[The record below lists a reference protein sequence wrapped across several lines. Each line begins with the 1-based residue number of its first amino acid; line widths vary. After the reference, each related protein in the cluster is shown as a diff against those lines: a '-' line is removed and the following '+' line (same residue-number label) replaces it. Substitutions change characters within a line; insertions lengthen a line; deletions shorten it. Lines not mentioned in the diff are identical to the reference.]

1 MYMNKISLALILSIL
16 VMPLFS
22 MAQRTMSGI
31 VKDDN
36 GPVANASITEKGVPS
51 NGVSSGADGRFHITL
66 RSKSN
71 ALIVSYVGFVQQEV
85 NVQGM
90 TTVEITLQA
99 SRGAMEDVIVVGFGK
114 KQRITNTGSV
124 STIRAEEIRLVPTAN
139 VQNALTGRLPGFFS
153 QQRSGQPG
161 NDAADYFI
169 RGISSLNPEGNRPL
183 IIVDDIEYTYVQLA
197 QINVNEIENIS
208 ILKDASTTAI
218 YGIKGANGVLVVT
231 TRRGSMGKPR
241 VNVRSEAGMQI
252 PTFKPKFL
260 NAYQTALLVNEAR
273 TNDGLAPQFTQQD
286 IELFKNGQDPYG
298 HPDVNWYDAIF
309 KNYSLQANTN
319 VDISGGSNTVKY
331 FTSFGA
337 LTQNGSIR
345 DFSSGADNLNTNYFF
360 RRFNFRTNLD
370 IQATKTLSLRLD
382 VTGRFGMINTPNT
395 SNIMEEIYN
404 FDKITPY
411 AAPFV
416 NPNGTYA
423 YAYNTKY
430 SLPTLNA
437 RLALS
442 GYTRTKQNDLNIL
455 FGGTQKLDGLL
466 PGLSVTGR
474 IAYASTWDV
483 WRKLLRDLPPS
494 YHYDAASNAYN
505 IDPRGKYNMPN
516 YAVSA
521 GSNISDK
528 RVNLQAFLNYERAY
542 GDHQVKGM
550 LLLNQNSYTNQNSVP
565 ENFRGYSFSAGYNYK
580 RKYLLDVNVA
590 YNGSDR
596 FQSNHRY
603 GLFPAISAGWNM
615 AAEPFFE
622 KLLPSVK
629 LFKLRASYGMVGSD
643 AVFGNRYIY
652 EQVYVTNGNYTFGET
667 GPSFSGI
674 PPQNVIQEGT
684 LGNSNV
690 TWEKKKS
697 QNYALDM
704 NIWKDRLSFTV
715 EYFRDL
721 RIDQLVQRG
730 SVPLLLGIGT
740 APVNIGSVKN
750 RGWEL
755 TATYQD
761 KIGDVQFNITPTIS
775 VARNIILFMDEAVQR
790 YPWLSAT
797 GHAINQPIGYK
808 WTGFYRDQADI
819 DKSAKPNTGSVKPGD
834 LKYEDLNGDGIIDQ
848 LDMTAI
854 GKPNLP
860 STSAGLTLGARY
872 KGLSLN
878 VLFQGAYD
886 YSFSIIGSGIEPFK
900 SQFQPIHLQRWTPD
914 NTENPL
920 FPRLTTDAAS
930 VNSGT
935 NYMSDFWLINAHY
948 IRLKTV
954 ELSYQ
959 IPDPWLPLKI
969 NNARFYVSG
978 YNLFTWTNYKKY
990 QQDPETASNSIGDSY
1005 LNQRVLN
1012 LGLQIGL

>member
-1 MYMNKISLALILSIL
+1 MKRISLHFIILILVL
-16 VMPLFS
+16 PVLTMG
-22 MAQRTMSGI
+22 QRTVTGI
-31 VKDDN
+31 VKNDN
-36 GPVANASITEKGVPS
+36 GPVANANITEKGNS
-51 NGVSSGADGRFHITL
+51 TNGTTAGNDGRFRITL
-66 RSKSN
+66 RSKTN
-71 ALIVSYVGFVQQEV
+71 TLVVSYIGYVTQEV
-85 NVQGM
+85 NVKDDNI
-90 TTVEITLQA
+90 EITLQA

-124 STIRAEEIRLVPTAN
+124 SSIKAEEIRLVPTAN
-139 VQNALTGRLPGFFS
+139 VQNALSGRLPGFFS

-169 RGISSLNPEGNRPL
+169 RGVSSLNAEGNRPL

-197 QINVNEIENIS
+197 QINVNEIESIS

-231 TRRGSMGKPR
+231 TRRGSIGKPR
-241 VNVRSEAGMQI
+241 VNIRSEAGAQV

-260 NAYQTALLVNEAR
+260 NAYETALLVNEAR
-273 TNDGLAPQFTQQD
+273 ANDGLAPQFTQVDLDHFQQGD
-286 IELFKNGQDPYG
+286 DPYG
-298 HPDVNWYDAIF
+298 HPDINWYDAIF

-319 VDISGGSNTVKY
+319 VDISGGTGTVKY

-337 LTQNGSIR
+337 LTQNGSIK
-345 DFSSGADNLNTNYFF
+345 DFSGNNENLNTNYFF

-370 IQATKTLSLRLD
+370 IQATSTLSLRLD

-411 AAPFV
+411 AAPFM

-423 YAYNTKY
+423 YAYRTKH

-455 FGGTQKLDGLL
+455 FGGTQKLDAVLR
-466 PGLSVTGR
+466 GLSFTGR

-494 YHYDAASNAYN
+494 YHYDAATGSYS
-505 IDPRGKYNMPN
+505 IDPRGRYSMPT
-516 YAVSA
+516 YEVSA
-521 GSNISDK
+521 GTNISDK
-528 RVNLQAFLNYERAY
+528 RVNIQAYLNYDRIF
-542 GDHQVKGM
+542 GDHQVRTM
-550 LLLNQNSYTNQNSVP
+550 LLLNQNSYTNQASVP
-565 ENFRGYSFSAGYNYK
+565 ENFRGYSLSAGYNYK
-580 RKYLLDVNVA
+580 RKYLVDVNMA

-596 FQSNHRY
+596 FQSNNRY
-603 GLFPAISAGWNM
+603 GLFPAVSAGWNI

-622 KLLPSVK
+622 NLLPFVK

-643 AVFGNRYIY
+643 AVISNRYIY
-652 EQVYVTNGNYTFGET
+652 EQVYELGGNYSFGET
-667 GPSFSGI
+667 GGVSQGI
-674 PPQNVIQEGT
+674 REGT
-684 LGNSNV
+684 LGNSHV

-697 QNYALDM
+697 QNYALDVNM
-704 NIWKDRLSFTV
+704 LQDRLSFTV

-721 RIDQLVQRG
+721 RIDQLVYRG
-730 SVPLLLGIGT
+730 SIPMVLGIGT
-740 APVNIGSVKN
+740 PPVNIGSVKN

-755 TATYQD
+755 IATYQD
-761 KIGDVQFNITPTIS
+761 KIGNVQFNITPTIS
-775 VARNIILFMDEAVQR
+775 VAKNIVLFKDEAAQR
-790 YPWLSAT
+790 YPWLTAT
-797 GHAINQPIGYK
+797 DHPINQPFGYK
-808 WTGFYRDQADI
+808 WTGFYQNQADI

-834 LKYEDLNGDGIIDQ
+834 LKYQDLNGDNVIDQ
-848 LDMTAI
+848 LDMAPI

-860 STSAGLTLGARY
+860 STNFGLTLGARY
-872 KGLSLN
+872 KGFSMN

-900 SQFQPIHLQRWTPD
+900 SQFQPVHLQRWMPG
-914 NTENPL
+914 NTESAL

-959 IPDPWLPLKI
+959 VPDSWLPLKI
-969 NNARFYVSG
+969 NNARFYISG

>member
-1 MYMNKISLALILSIL
+1 MKKNTVTLLLTILL
-16 VMPLFS
+16 MPVITL
-22 MAQRTMSGI
+22 AQRTITGI

-36 GPVANASITEKGVPS
+36 GPVANATITEKGVS
-51 NGVSSGADGRFHITL
+51 TNGTSAGADGRFSITL

-71 ALIVSYVGFVQQEV
+71 TIVVSNVGYVKQEV
-85 NVQGM
+85 SVRNTDV
-90 TTVEITLQA
+90 VEVTLQA
-99 SRGAMEDVIVVGFGK
+99 SRGSMEDVIVVGFGK

-124 STIRAEEIRLVPTAN
+124 STIKAEEIRLVPTAN
-139 VQNALTGRLPGFFS
+139 VQNALSGRLPGFFS

-161 NDAADYFI
+161 RDGADYFI
-169 RGISSLNPEGNRPL
+169 RGVSSLNADGNKPL

-197 QINVNEIENIS
+197 QINVNEIESIS

-231 TRRGSMGKPR
+231 TRRGSSGKPR
-241 VNVRSEAGMQI
+241 VNVRSEAGGQI
-252 PTFKPKFL
+252 PTVKPKFL
-260 NAYQTALLVNEAR
+260 NAYQSATLVNEAKA
-273 TNDGLAPQFTQQD
+273 NDGLPLQFSQAD
-286 IELFKNGQDPYG
+286 LELFKNGQDPYG
-298 HPDVNWYDAIF
+298 HPDVNWYDAVF
-309 KNYSLQANTN
+309 KAFSLQANTN

-337 LTQNGSIR
+337 LTQNGSIK
-345 DFSSGADNLNTNYFF
+345 DFSSGNEGLNTNYFF

-370 IQATKTLSLRLD
+370 VQATKTLSLRLD
-382 VTGRFGMINTPNT
+382 VTGRFGLINTPNT

-411 AAPFV
+411 AAPFI
-416 NPNGTYA
+416 NPNGSYA

-455 FGGTQKLDGLL
+455 FGGTQKLDAITR
-466 PGLSVTGR
+466 GLSFTGR
-474 IAYASTWDV
+474 VAYASTWDV

-494 YHYDAASNAYN
+494 YHYEAATNTYS
-505 IDPRGKYNMPN
+505 IDPRGRYSKSN

-521 GSNISDK
+521 GSDINDK
-528 RVNLQAFLNYERAY
+528 RVNLQGFLNYDRVF
-542 GDHQVKGM
+542 GDHQVRGM
-550 LLLNQNSYTNQNSVP
+550 LLFNQSSYTFMSNVP
-565 ENFRGYSFSAGYNYK
+565 ENFRGYSLSAGYNYK
-580 RKYLLDVNVA
+580 RKYLVDVNIG

-596 FQSNHRY
+596 FQGGKRY
-603 GLFPAISAGWNM
+603 GMFPAISAGWNL
-615 AAEPFFE
+615 AAEPFFA
-622 KLLPSVK
+622 KKFPAIN

-643 AVFGNRYIY
+643 AVLSNRYIY
-652 EQVYVTNGNYTFGET
+652 EQVYVVDGSYSFGEASAT
-667 GPSFSGI
+667 SNGI
-674 PPQNVIQEGT
+674 REGT

-697 QNYALDM
+697 QNYAIDV
-704 NIWKDRLSFTV
+704 NIWNDKVTMTV

-721 RIDQLVQRG
+721 RIDQLVYRG
-730 SVPLLLGIGT
+730 SIPQVLGIGT
-740 APVNIGSVKN
+740 APVNVGSVRN
-750 RGWEL
+750 VGWEF
-755 TATYQD
+755 TGTYQD
-761 KIGDVQFNITPTIS
+761 KIGNVQFNITPVIS
-775 VARNIILFMDEAVQR
+775 VAKNIVLFKDEAAQR
-790 YPWLSAT
+790 YPWLTAT
-797 GHAINQPIGYK
+797 GHPINQEFGYK
-808 WTGFYRDQADI
+808 FIGFYKDQADV
-819 DKSAKPNTGSVKPGD
+819 DQSARPNTGSVKPGD
-834 LKYEDLNGDGIIDQ
+834 LKYADLNGDKVIDQ
-848 LDMTAI
+848 LDKMAI

-860 STSAGLTLGARY
+860 TTNIGLTLGARY
-872 KGLSLN
+872 KGFSMN

-920 FPRLTTDAAS
+920 FPRLTTDAGS
-930 VNSGT
+930 VNSGS
-935 NYMSDFWLINAHY
+935 NFMSDFWLIKAHY

-959 IPDPWLPLKI
+959 LPDAWLPLKV

-990 QQDPETASNSIGDSY
+990 QQDPETSSNSIGDSY

-1012 LGLQIGL
+1012 VGLQIGL

>member
-1 MYMNKISLALILSIL
+1 MKSISLHLIIIIL
-16 VMPLFS
+16 VLPVFT
-22 MAQRTMSGI
+22 MAQRTVTGI

-36 GPVANASITEKGVPS
+36 GPVANATISEKG
-51 NGVSSGADGRFHITL
+51 NGANGTTAGNDGRFRLTL

-71 ALIVSYVGFVQQEV
+71 ILVVSYIGYVTQEV
-85 NVQGM
+85 
-90 TTVEITLQA
+90 TVKSDNIEITLQA

-124 STIRAEEIRLVPTAN
+124 STIKAEEIRLVPTAN
-139 VQNALTGRLPGFFS
+139 VQNALSGRLPGFFS

-169 RGISSLNPEGNRPL
+169 RGVSSLNAEGNRPL
-183 IIVDDIEYTYVQLA
+183 IIVDDIEYTYVQLS
-197 QINVNEIENIS
+197 QINVNEIESIS

-231 TRRGSMGKPR
+231 TRRGSLGKPR
-241 VNVRSEAGMQI
+241 VNVRSEAGAQV

-273 TNDGLAPQFTQQD
+273 ANDGLAPQFTPE
-286 IELFKNGQDPYG
+286 ELQHFQNGDDPYG

-309 KNYSLQANTN
+309 KNYSVQANTN
-319 VDISGGSNTVKY
+319 VDISGGTGTVKY

-337 LTQNGSIR
+337 LTQNGAIK
-345 DFSSGADNLNTNYFF
+345 DFSGNKENLNTNYFF

-370 IQATKTLSLRLD
+370 IQATRTLSLRLD

-411 AAPFV
+411 AAPFM

-423 YAYNTKY
+423 YAYNTKH

-455 FGGTQKLDGLL
+455 FGGTQKLDAVLR
-466 PGLSVTGR
+466 GLSFTGR

-494 YHYDAASNAYN
+494 YHYDAATGSYS
-505 IDPRGKYNMPN
+505 IDPRGRYSMPT

-521 GSNISDK
+521 GSNVSDK
-528 RVNLQAFLNYERAY
+528 RVNIQAYLNYDRIF
-542 GDHQVKGM
+542 GDHQVRAM
-550 LLLNQNSYTNQNSVP
+550 VLLNQSSYTNQASVP
-565 ENFRGYSFSAGYNYK
+565 ENFRGYSLSAGYNYK
-580 RKYLLDVNVA
+580 RKYLVDLNMA

-596 FQSNHRY
+596 FQSDNRY
-603 GLFPAISAGWNM
+603 GLFPAVSAGWNI

-622 KLLPSVK
+622 NLLPFVK

-643 AVFGNRYIY
+643 AVLSNRYIY
-652 EQVYVTNGNYTFGET
+652 EQVYEPGGHYSFGET
-667 GPSFSGI
+667 SGASQGI
-674 PPQNVIQEGT
+674 REGT
-684 LGNSNV
+684 LGNDRV

-697 QNYALDM
+697 QNYALDV
-704 NIWKDRLSFTV
+704 NLLQDRLSFTV

-721 RIDQLVQRG
+721 RIDQLVYRG
-730 SVPLLLGIGT
+730 SIPMVLGIGT
-740 APVNIGSVKN
+740 PPVNIGSVRN

-755 TATYQD
+755 IATYQD
-761 KIGDVQFNITPTIS
+761 KIGNVQFNITPTIS
-775 VARNIILFMDEAVQR
+775 VARNIVLFKDEAAQR
-790 YPWLSAT
+790 YPWLTAT
-797 GHAINQPIGYK
+797 GHPINQPFGYR
-808 WTGFYRDQADI
+808 WIGFYQNQADI

-834 LKYEDLNGDGIIDQ
+834 LKYEDLNGDDVIDQ
-848 LDMTAI
+848 LDMAPI

-860 STSAGLTLGARY
+860 STNVGLTLGARY
-872 KGLSLN
+872 KGFSMN

-914 NTENPL
+914 NPEGAL

-959 IPDPWLPLKI
+959 VPDSWLPLKI
-969 NNARFYVSG
+969 NNARFYISG

-990 QQDPETASNSIGDSY
+990 QQDPETASNSVGDSY

>member
-1 MYMNKISLALILSIL
+1 MYMNKISIGLIIGLFILPVLA
-16 VMPLFS
+16 
-22 MAQRTMSGI
+22 MAQRTVSGI

-36 GPVANASITEKGVPS
+36 GPVVNATITEKGVAS
-51 NGVSSGADGRFHITL
+51 NGVSAGTDGRFRITM

-71 ALIVSYVGFVQQEV
+71 TLIVSNVGYVQQEV
-85 NVQGM
+85 NIRN
-90 TTVEITLQA
+90 TDAVEITLLA
-99 SRGAMEDVIVVGFGK
+99 SRGSMEDVIVVGFGK

-124 STIRAEEIRLVPTAN
+124 STIKAEEIRLVPTAN
-139 VQNALTGRLPGFFS
+139 VQNALSGRLPGFFS

-161 NDAADYFI
+161 RDAADYFI
-169 RGISSLNPEGNRPL
+169 RGVSSLNDEGNKPL

-197 QINVNEIENIS
+197 QINVNEIESIS

-231 TRRGSMGKPR
+231 TRRGTTGKPR
-241 VNVRSEAGMQI
+241 VNIRSEAGAQI
-252 PTFKPKFL
+252 PTVKPKFL
-260 NAYQTALLVNEAR
+260 NAYQSALLVNEAR
-273 TNDGLAPQFTQQD
+273 TNDGLQPQFSQND
-286 IELFKNGQDPYG
+286 LELYKNGQDPYG
-298 HPDVNWYDAIF
+298 HPDVSWYDAIF
-309 KNYSLQANTN
+309 KDYSLQANTN

-331 FTSFGA
+331 FISFGA
-337 LTQNGSIR
+337 LTQNGSIK
-345 DFSSGADNLNTNYFF
+345 DFSSEKENLNTNYFF
-360 RRFNFRTNLD
+360 RRFNFRSNLD

-411 AAPFV
+411 AAPFI
-416 NPNGTYA
+416 NPNGSYA
-423 YAYNTKY
+423 YAYNTKN

-442 GYTRTKQNDLNIL
+442 GYTRTKQNDLNIV
-455 FGGTQKLDGLL
+455 FGGTQKLDAVLR
-466 PGLSVTGR
+466 GLSFTGR
-474 IAYASTWDV
+474 VGYSSTWDV

-494 YHYDAASNAYN
+494 YHYDPITQAHT
-505 IDPRGKYNMPN
+505 IDPRGRYSMPN

-521 GSNISDK
+521 GSDISDK
-528 RVNLQAFLNYERAY
+528 RVNIQAYLNYDRVF
-542 GDHQVKGM
+542 GDHQVRAM
-550 LLLNQNSYTNQNSVP
+550 ALLNQTSYTFMNSVP
-565 ENFRGYSFSAGYNYK
+565 ENFRGYSLSAGYNYK
-580 RKYLLDVNVA
+580 RKYMIDVNMG

-603 GLFPAISAGWNM
+603 GLFPAVSAGWNM

-629 LFKLRASYGMVGSD
+629 LFKLRAGYGMVGSD
-643 AVFGNRYIY
+643 AVLSNRYIY
-652 EQVYVTNGNYTFGET
+652 DQVYLNQGSYSFGESS
-667 GPSFSGI
+667 GFSNG
-674 PPQNVIQEGT
+674 IQEGS

-697 QNYALDM
+697 QNYALDVNM
-704 NIWKDRLSFTV
+704 FNDKLSLTV

-721 RIDQLVQRG
+721 RTDQLVFRG
-730 SVPLLLGIGT
+730 SIPLVLGIGT
-740 APVNIGSVKN
+740 SPVNIASVRNK
-750 RGWEL
+750 GFEFI
-755 TATYQD
+755 ATYQD
-761 KIGDVQFNITPTIS
+761 KIGNVQFNITPTIS
-775 VARNIILFMDEAVQR
+775 IAKNIVIFKDEAVQR
-790 YPWLSAT
+790 YPWLTAT
-797 GHAINQPIGYK
+797 GHPIKQPFGYQ
-808 WTGFYRDQADI
+808 WIGFYQDQADI
-819 DKSAKPNTGSVKPGD
+819 DKSAQPNIGSVRPGD
-834 LKYEDLNGDGIIDQ
+834 LKYADLNGDNVIDQ
-848 LDMTAI
+848 LDMKAI

-860 STSAGLTLGARY
+860 TTTAGITLGMRY
-872 KGLSLN
+872 KGFAMN

-914 NTENPL
+914 NTVNPL
-920 FPRLTTDAAS
+920 FPRLTTDPGS
-930 VNSGT
+930 VNSGS
-935 NYMSDFWLINAHY
+935 NFMSDFWLIDAHY
-948 IRLKTV
+948 VRLKTV
-954 ELSYQ
+954 EFSYQ
-959 IPDPWLPLKI
+959 LPDKLLPLKV

-1012 LGLQIGL
+1012 VGLQVGL